1 MLAQAL
7 QLLTKNKLYAT
18 SNCFLSHVHVSHR
31 NSYDKL
37 QAMFWENT
45 VDSKGNFNH

>member
-31 NSYDKL
+31 KFL
-37 QAMFWENT
+37 WQVA
-45 VDSKGNFNH
+45 GNVLGEYCRF